1 MLTAEKQKIMFNL
14 STEKLICSY
23 SHSLQLQI
31 VGNKKIVLVL
41 FIQFTSINCTKME
54 TFISFV
60 TCHLKKTEN
69 FVLFTFIQFT
79 TVNCFILLSLIIT

>member
-1 MLTAEKQKIMFNL
+1 MLTAEKQKMFNL

-23 SHSLQLQI
+23 SYSLQLQI
-31 VGNKKIVLVL
+31 LGNKKIVLVL

-60 TCHLKKTEN
+60 TCQLKKQKIS
-69 FVLFTFIQFT
+69 FCLH
-79 TVNCFILLSLIIT
+79 LYSLQL